1 MILLYTALTLIAFAA
16 NSLLCRLALG
26 GRTIDAASFTSV
38 RIVSGAVMLV
48 AISAIVARPIRT
60 PESDSQLWTPATERS
75 TWLRDWRLSLAL
87 FVYAIAFSFAYL
99 SLTAGTGALILFG
112 GVQTT
117 MLIAALVAGERP
129 RPFEWIGLA
138 SAVAGLIVLTAPGI
152 TAPPLGGSLLM
163 ALAGV
168 CWGFYSLWGRGVA
181 DPLRSTTHNFVRV
194 TPLSLLV
201 SLATVGR
208 AHVTAPGVLLAASSG
223 ALASGVGYVLW
234 YSALAGLT
242 ATRAATVQ
250 LAVPVLAAMG
260 GVVLLSEQVSLRLV
274 GAAVLILGGIG
285 LAIIG
290 RR

>member
-1 MILLYTALTLIAFAA
+1 
-16 NSLLCRLALG
+16 
-26 GRTIDAASFTSV
+26 
-38 RIVSGAVMLV
+38 MLV

-60 PESDSQLWTPATERS
+60 PESDSQPSTPATETS
-75 TWLRDWRLSLAL
+75 TWLLDWRLPLAL

-129 RPFEWIGLA
+129 RPFEWMGLA
-138 SAVAGLIVLTAPGI
+138 SAVAGLIVLTAPGL
-152 TAPPLGGSLLM
+152 TGPPPGGSLLM

-181 DPLRSTTHNFVRV
+181 DPLRSTRNNFVRV
-194 TPLSLLV
+194 TPLSLFV
-201 SLATVGR
+201 SLATMGR
-208 AHVTAPGVLLAASSG
+208 AHVTAPGVLMAASSG

-250 LAVPVLAAMG
+250 LAVPVLAAVG

-274 GAAVLILGGIG
+274 VAAVLILGGIG